1 MHPSILTRLH
11 TRWIWPGLCLF
22 FLVLPFLTRYH
33 SIASEMLIFAIFAMG
48 YDIVFGYTG
57 LPSFGH
63 AIFFGTGAYTT
74 GLLLIKVQVPL
85 FPALLGGCFVGLV
98 VALVVGFL
106 AIRTKGVYFVMV
118 TIAFCQSIFLIG
130 AKWTGLTGGENGLH
144 GVPRPSL
151 GPLRLESETHFY
163 YFVLFLFLISLF
175 MALRVVNSPFGRVIL
190 SIHNNEARAK
200 SIGFNTDRFKLI
212 SFVISAFFPSLAGG
226 LYALHLNFVPIETLS
241 LEVSGDVMLM
251 TLIGGI
257 GTLYGPIFGAMLLTY
272 LKNVLSSLTEQWN
285 LIIGILFVVS
295 ILTCRRGILREL
307 KERIFRPGG

>member
-1 MHPSILTRLH
+1 
-11 TRWIWPGLCLF
+11 
-22 FLVLPFLTRYH
+22 
-33 SIASEMLIFAIFAMG
+33 MLIFAIFAMG

-74 GLLLIKVQVPL
+74 GLLLIKVQAPL
-85 FPALLGGCFVGLV
+85 FAALLGGCFVGLV
-98 VALVVGFL
+98 AALVVGFL

-118 TIAFCQSIFLIG
+118 TIAFCQSVFLIG

-144 GVPRPSL
+144 GVPRPSI
-151 GPLRLESETHFY
+151 GPFRLESEIHFY
-163 YFVLFLFLISLF
+163 YFVLFLFLISLLI
-175 MALRVVNSPFGRVIL
+175 ALRVVRSPFGRVIL

-212 SFVISAFFPSLAGG
+212 SFLISAFFPSLAGG

-251 TLIGGI
+251 TLVGGI

-272 LKNVLSSLTEQWN
+272 LKNVLSAVTEQWN

-307 KERIFRPGG
+307 KERIFRSGG